1 MRSLQSFGECK
12 MTGKQFELIRRE
24 LCLTQVQLA
33 EVLEVNK
40 STIVN
45 TEKRD
50 KVSKVHELAI
60 KMLKVESNQLDS

>member
-1 MRSLQSFGECK
+1 